1 MNTQVTEF
9 IEKQKKQCLARK
21 NNHLIRLGLI
31 DLDKTEKRYA
41 SENMLDWQ
49 REEEGY
55 VNQDE
60 KGYYKFINPIA
71 LSVTDEEYAEICR
84 YCPPEKNMT
93 AFEKQMLEQI
103 DVLRKMMKF
112 FMIVTI
118 IGLVISFIAGL
129 IVVLD

>member
-9 IEKQKKQCLARK
+9 IEKQKEQCSKKRTE
-21 NNHLIRLGLI
+21 HLRTLGLI
-31 DLDKTEKRYA
+31 DFDKSEKKYA
-41 SENMLDWQ
+41 NPAYSDVQ
-49 REEEGY
+49 KKDYGY
-55 VNQDE
+55 VYHDE
-60 KGYYKFINPIA
+60 KGDFKYVNTVG

-112 FMIVTI
+112 FMMVTI